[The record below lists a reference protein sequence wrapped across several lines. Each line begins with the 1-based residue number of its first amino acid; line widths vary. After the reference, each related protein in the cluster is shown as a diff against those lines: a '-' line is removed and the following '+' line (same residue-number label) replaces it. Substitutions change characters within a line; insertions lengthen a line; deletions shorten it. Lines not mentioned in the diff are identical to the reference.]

1 MTYKNDKNISNIS
14 FINKDFESLWTE
26 ILALIPKLTNKWVPS
41 EANESDPLAVLLKEQ
56 AIMTDKINYN
66 VDKNILE
73 LFPQSLT
80 QLRSAYDVYNSMGYY
95 PDWYVSATVDLTLS
109 RNGKVLVVQNSTT
122 DAKSDD
128 NSINSTTNDTQP
140 STSNGKSLFIDVFTS
155 FSDSES
161 KTVYVTK
168 RAHSFE
174 INESALIP
182 AIQGTALDFAVDND
196 RCITTDY
203 LDAQN
208 RIYFTES
215 NVAQNGIFISEKND
229 YSDLRN
235 TDSVWKRVD
244 NLSQELSGQKVYK
257 FGVDAVNNAC
267 YIQFPNDIGSLI
279 GSGLYI
285 KYIKSDGIN
294 GNVTVKTITQFF
306 DDITIKNLDSDGN
319 ENVLVAAD
327 DSSVKINDLFTYT
340 TNLLGATNGKD
351 PMTIDEMNLGYDKV
365 KNVFNTLV
373 TLLDYKNYLYNYQ
386 DANSRNIV
394 SNIQVSDRSND
405 LYQSYTVKSFDTANN
420 INVDIV
426 KSDIK
431 SDGTINSTASL
442 TAYNI
447 RFYPL
452 AYSSDVAS
460 LGNFNNTFTQIT
472 NVSSIDSAIQEV
484 KSLNHDVLDNG
495 SPVILTYDLD
505 GYIYLNDKVSQI
517 DANQIKN
524 NVVTALWDRFNSRQL
539 GFGEMPDYGELVDTI
554 KSADDR
560 ISYVALNPITTYKQ
574 KEDDTFNE
582 YYSSLDIIKRSILA
596 GITPW
601 SKRHSD
607 LQVKFGQI
615 YNNLVNDQSVDYSN
629 LPIKTDIN
637 NQPQLQTSC
646 LVHESSLNPQS
657 YVDYDCTIGDTKYD
671 SNTLH
676 IYQNEL
682 LSVTYPTYRE
692 SVVYTN
698 YLYYEYK
705 LLRSFKSGQIYSL
718 QKDEYIKLYEKK
730 GDTKVYKTLQ
740 ITNNKPVFVKLNFDL
755 AKGQSSSM
763 TSIGL
768 NTISEMELVKY
779 ECDFVS
785 RSNNAFTKQY
795 DSLYFSDKQLLESV
809 SQLTQGDFITIPT
822 GSYVIRIT
830 NDENGN
836 PLQFEIISEGSTI
849 QLSDNCKISDN
860 INELL
865 RNYKAYQVDLAFLN
879 EYGDLQG
886 ISSKSYPVCDLITL
900 TDSNKAASIILQ
912 LNDIQTFGNGCDV
925 YFYDN
930 DNSDVRLNLKS
941 INLSDTIPFSIKS
954 SDSNRSLAYRQSTD
968 DDYTYVSFGDLAVT
982 GYYGLCIDN
991 AVSQYQP
998 LYQTVGTLESLV
1010 SDNDNVYHD
1019 IAAYGKYIGVK
1030 YVSKSTTS
1038 LVLNSTA
1045 TVIPEND
1052 ELEIYNKDG
1061 AEKVTLL
1068 AKYVGDQITYIK
1080 CDKELTLTANADIQY
1095 VSLGDDEFL
1104 HIAIQKTQNA
1114 VYIGHKQCVYYSV
1127 LGTDNRNYTLLT
1139 NYANLPI
1146 DTNLYI
1152 NFSKIINISIQ
1163 QKLNLTESDTFNV
1176 YVYRF
1181 NGTYKNTDD
1190 YITNS
1195 TGVTLPKYRDNNKTL
1210 PVVIRC
1216 VLNDKS
1222 VKYVLTTTSGE
1233 TLQLSNNVKYYQP
1246 ILYTADA
1253 KVYTGTDNETA
1264 VEVAL
1269 LDIYSNRE
1277 DKTKNYVELD
1287 TTYLYDAQFDP
1298 TYEPT
1303 DSIDKPTD
1311 TSTYFNKNHILNRYV
1326 MAQLKGY
1333 NSDNTEAT
1341 SSNPLPNLKIS
1352 DLSII
1357 K

>member
-109 RNGKVLVVQNSTT
+109 RNGKVLIVKDSESQ
-122 DAKSDD
+122 SD
-128 NSINSTTNDTQP
+128 
-140 STSNGKSLFIDVFTS
+140 NGESLFIDIFTS

-161 KTVYVTK
+161 KTVYVTTK
-168 RAHSFE
+168 AKSLN
-174 INESALIP
+174 INESKVVP
-182 AIQGTALDFAVDND
+182 AIQGVALDFAVDND

-208 RIYFTES
+208 RIYFAES
-215 NVAQNGIFISEKND
+215 NIAQNGIFISEQNN
-229 YSDLRN
+229 YSDLR
-235 TDSVWKRVD
+235 DSDSAWKRVD
-244 NLSQELSGQKVYK
+244 NLSQELGGQKVYK

-285 KYIKSDGIN
+285 KYIKSDGVN
-294 GNVTVKTITQFF
+294 GNITVKAITQFLN
-306 DDITIKNLDSDGN
+306 DISIKNFAGSL
-319 ENVLVAAD
+319 LVAKD
-327 DSSVKINDLFTYT
+327 NSSVKINDLFTYT

-373 TLLDYKNYLYNYQ
+373 TLLDYKNYLYNYK
-386 DANSRNIV
+386 NSSSRNIV

-405 LYQSYTVKSFDTANN
+405 LYKSYTVKSFDAVNN

-426 KSDIK
+426 KNDIN
-431 SDGTINSTASL
+431 SDGNIDSTASL

-452 AYSSDVAS
+452 AYSSDVSS
-460 LGNFNNTFTQIT
+460 LGNFNNTFTQVTDASSIT
-472 NVSSIDSAIQEV
+472 NAIQEA
-484 KSLNHDVLDNG
+484 KSLNHDVLENG
-495 SPVILTYDLD
+495 SPIILTYDLD
-505 GYIYLNDKVSQI
+505 GFIYLNDKVSQI

-524 NVVTALWDRFNSRQL
+524 KVVQALWTRFNSRQL
-539 GFGEMPDYGELVDTI
+539 CFGEMPDYGELVDTI
-554 KSADDR
+554 KGADDR

-574 KEDDTFNE
+574 KEDNTFDK

-601 SKRHSD
+601 STRHND

-615 YNNLVNDQSVDYSN
+615 YNDLGNNSK
-629 LPIKTDIN
+629 LPIKDDIN

-646 LVHESSLNPQS
+646 LVREENSINPESA
-657 YVDYDCTIGDTKYD
+657 VDYTCTINDEIYQ

-698 YLYYEYK
+698 YLYYEYN
-705 LLRSFKSGQIYSL
+705 LSRSFKSGQIYSL
-718 QKDEYIKLYEKK
+718 RNDESITIYEKK
-730 GDTKVYKTLQ
+730 GDTKAYKTLSVK
-740 ITNNKPVFVKLNFDL
+740 NNKPVYVKLNFDL
-755 AKGQSSSM
+755 NKGQSSSM

-779 ECDFVS
+779 DCEYVS
-785 RSNNAFTKQY
+785 INNNTFINQY
-795 DSLYFSDKQLLESV
+795 DSLYFSDKQLLKSV
-809 SQLTQGDFITIPT
+809 LQLTYGNYVIIPT

-830 NDENGN
+830 NDKNGN

-849 QLSDNCKISDN
+849 QLNNNCSSIDTN
-860 INELL
+860 DANVLL
-865 RNYKAYQVDLAFLN
+865 NNYEAYQVDLSFLN

-886 ISSKSYPVCDLITL
+886 ISSKSYPICDLIKPI
-900 TDSNKAASIILQ
+900 DSTKTAAIILQ

-941 INLSDTIPFSIKS
+941 INLSDTVPFTIKS
-954 SDSNRSLAYRQSTD
+954 SSQNRSLAYRQSAN
-968 DDYTYVSFGDLAVT
+968 DDYTYISFGDLAVT

-991 AVSQYQP
+991 AVSSYQQ
-998 LYQTVGTLESLV
+998 LYQTVGQLEPLV
-1010 SDNDNVYHD
+1010 NDDAYRD
-1019 IAAYGKYIGVK
+1019 IAVYGNYIGVK
-1030 YVSKSTTS
+1030 YISKSTTS
-1038 LVLNSTA
+1038 LTLNGISMP
-1045 TVIPEND
+1045 IPKD
-1052 ELEIYNKDG
+1052 DAIEIYVKDKNG
-1061 AEKVTLL
+1061 VVVLL
-1068 AKYVGDQITYIK
+1068 AKYIGDQIINIR
-1080 CDKELTLTANADIQY
+1080 CDKQLTLTANADIQY
-1095 VSLGDDEFL
+1095 VSLSDNEFL
-1104 HIAIQKTQNA
+1104 YIAIEKTQKA
-1114 VYIGHKQCVYYSV
+1114 VYIKHQQCIYYSK
-1127 LGTDNRNYTLLT
+1127 LSTDNTRNYTLLT
-1139 NYANLPI
+1139 DYSDLSTNV
-1146 DTNLYI
+1146 NLYVS
-1152 NFSKIINISIQ
+1152 FSKIVSISVQ
-1163 QKLNLTESDTFNV
+1163 QKLNLTEFDTFNV

-1181 NGTYKNTDD
+1181 NGTYKNTND

-1195 TGVTLPKYRDNNKTL
+1195 IGVTLPNYNYNNETL
-1210 PVVIRC
+1210 PIVIRC
-1216 VLNDKS
+1216 VLNDGS
-1222 VKYVLTTTSGE
+1222 VKYILTTTSGE
-1233 TLQLSNNVKYYQP
+1233 TLQLGNNVRYYQP
-1246 ILYTADA
+1246 ILYTANA
-1253 KVYTGTDNETA
+1253 EVYISTNNKKK
-1264 VEVAL
+1264 L
-1269 LDIYSNRE
+1269 LDILNNADYIE
-1277 DKTKNYVELD
+1277 LTTDYV
-1287 TTYLYDAQFDP
+1287 YDAQFDP
-1298 TYEPT
+1298 TYEPA
-1303 DSIDKPTD
+1303 DPIDDPTN

-1333 NSDNTEAT
+1333 NADGSEAT
-1341 SSNPLPNLKIS
+1341 SSDPLSNLKIS

>member
-95 PDWYVSATVDLTLS
+95 PDWYISATVDLTLS
-109 RNGKVLVVQNSTT
+109 RNGKVLVVQDSTT
-122 DAKSDD
+122 NSDSDD
-128 NSINSTTNDTQP
+128 DSNSNMTNDTQQ
-140 STSNGKSLFIDVFTS
+140 STDEGESVFIDVFTS

-161 KTVYVTK
+161 KTIYVAK
-168 RAHSFE
+168 RAKSIK
-174 INESALIP
+174 INESVIVP

-215 NVAQNGIFISEKND
+215 NVAQNGIFISEKDD

-294 GNVTVKTITQFF
+294 GNITVKAITQFF
-306 DDITIKNLDSDGN
+306 DDIAIKNLEGD
-319 ENVLVAAD
+319 VLVAKD
-327 DSSVKINDLFTYT
+327 NSSVKINDLFTYT

-405 LYQSYTVKSFDTANN
+405 LYQSYTVKSFDAVNN
-420 INVDIV
+420 INVDII

-431 SDGTINSTASL
+431 NDGTINNTASL

-452 AYSSDVAS
+452 AYSSDVSS
-460 LGNFNNTFTQIT
+460 LGNFNNTFTQVT
-472 NVSSIDSAIQEV
+472 SKNSISSAIQEA
-484 KSLNHDVLDNG
+484 KSLNHDVLENG

-524 NVVTALWDRFNSRQL
+524 KVVNALWDRFNSRQL

-560 ISYVALNPITTYKQ
+560 ISYVALNPIAAYKQ
-574 KEDDTFNE
+574 KEDDTFNK

-601 SKRHSD
+601 STRHSD
-607 LQVKFGQI
+607 LQVKFGQT
-615 YNNLVNDQSVDYSN
+615 YNTLVDNGINYSS
-629 LPIKTDIN
+629 LPIKDDID

-646 LVHESSLNPQS
+646 LTHMVYSNPESSVNYTYTVNGQT
-657 YVDYDCTIGDTKYD
+657 YQ

-676 IYQNEL
+676 IYQNES
-682 LSVTYPTYRE
+682 LSIAYPTYRE

-718 QKDEYIKLYEKK
+718 QTDEYIKLYEKK
-730 GDTKVYKTLQ
+730 GDTKAYKTLS
-740 ITNNKPVFVKLNFDL
+740 TKDSVNKPVYIKLNFDL
-755 AKGQSSSM
+755 DKGESSSM
-763 TSIGL
+763 ISVGL

-779 ECDFVS
+779 NCDYVS
-785 RSNNAFTKQY
+785 RNNGAFVGQY
-795 DSLYFSDKQLLESV
+795 DSLYFSDKQLLKSV
-809 SQLTQGDFITIPT
+809 LQLTYGNHITIPT

-830 NDENGN
+830 NDEYGS
-836 PLQFEIISEGSTI
+836 PLQFEIIGEGSTI
-849 QLSDNCKISDN
+849 RLSSNCSIIDN
-860 INELL
+860 IDELL
-865 RNYKAYQVDLAFLN
+865 SNYKAYQVDLAFLN

-886 ISSKSYPVCDLITL
+886 ISSKSYPICDLITL
-900 TDSNKAASIILQ
+900 TDSTKTASIILQ
-912 LNDIQTFGNGCDV
+912 LNDIQTFGNGCDI

-930 DNSDVRLNLKS
+930 DNSSVRLSLSS
-941 INLSDTIPFSIKS
+941 INLNDIKPFIIKS
-954 SDSNRSLAYRQSTD
+954 SNQIRSLAYRQSTD

-991 AVSQYQP
+991 TSSSYQP
-998 LYQTVGTLESLV
+998 LCQIVNNLEQTT
-1010 SDNDNVYHD
+1010 
-1019 IAAYGKYIGVK
+1019 
-1030 YVSKSTTS
+1030 
-1038 LVLNSTA
+1038 
-1045 TVIPEND
+1045 D
-1052 ELEIYNKDG
+1052 E
-1061 AEKVTLL
+1061 V
-1068 AKYVGDQITYIK
+1068 VYIK
-1080 CDKELTLTANADIQY
+1080 HQ
-1095 VSLGDDEFL
+1095 
-1104 HIAIQKTQNA
+1104 
-1114 VYIGHKQCVYYSV
+1114 QCVYYSK
-1127 LGTDNRNYTLLT
+1127 LRENNRYYTLLT
-1139 NYANLPI
+1139 DYNDLSK

-1152 NFSKIINISIQ
+1152 SFSKIINISIQ

-1176 YVYRF
+1176 YVYSF
-1181 NGTYKNTDD
+1181 NKTYKNTDD

-1195 TGVTLPKYRDNNKTL
+1195 TGVTLPNYTYNNKTL
-1210 PVVIRC
+1210 PIIIRC
-1216 VLNDKS
+1216 VLNDGS
-1222 VKYVLTTTSGE
+1222 VKYILTTTSGK
-1233 TLQLSNNVKYYQP
+1233 TLQLGNNIRYYQP
-1246 ILYTADA
+1246 VLYTADA
-1253 KVYTGTDNETA
+1253 KVYIDADTKKT
-1264 VEVAL
+1264 L
-1269 LDIYSNRE
+1269 LNILNSDEYIE
-1277 DKTKNYVELD
+1277 LTKDYI
-1287 TTYLYDAQFDP
+1287 YDAQFDP

-1303 DSIDKPTD
+1303 DPIDDPTD
-1311 TSTYFNKNHILNRYV
+1311 TSTYFNKNHILNRYII
-1326 MAQLKGY
+1326 AQLKGY
-1333 NSDNTEAT
+1333 NVDNTEAT

-1352 DLSII
+1352 DLSIT

>member
-14 FINKDFESLWTE
+14 FINKDFESLWAE

-109 RNGKVLVVQNSTT
+109 RNGKVLIVENSESST
-122 DAKSDD
+122 D
-128 NSINSTTNDTQP
+128 
-140 STSNGKSLFIDVFTS
+140 NGESLFIDVFTS

-161 KTVYVTK
+161 KTVYVTTK
-168 RAHSFE
+168 AKNLT
-174 INESALIP
+174 INESVVVP

-208 RIYFTES
+208 RIYFAES
-215 NVAQNGIFISEKND
+215 NVAQNGIFISEFAN
-229 YSDLRN
+229 YSDLRSS
-235 TDSVWKRVD
+235 DSAWKRVD
-244 NLSQELSGQKVYK
+244 NLSQELGGQKVYK

-285 KYIKSDGIN
+285 KYIKSDGVN
-294 GNVTVKTITQFF
+294 GNITIKAITQFLN
-306 DDITIKNLDSDGN
+306 DIVIKNEAD
-319 ENVLVAAD
+319 NVLVAKD
-327 DSSVKINDLFTYT
+327 NSSIKINDLFTYT

-373 TLLDYKNYLYNYQ
+373 TLLDYKNYLYNYKNS
-386 DANSRNIV
+386 DSRNIV

-405 LYQSYTVKSFDTANN
+405 LYKSYTVKSFDAVNN
-420 INVDIV
+420 INVDI
-426 KSDIK
+426 IK
-431 SDGTINSTASL
+431 NNINSDGNIDSTASL

-472 NVSSIDSAIQEV
+472 ATENIDNAIQEV
-484 KSLNHDVLDNG
+484 KSLNHDVLENG
-495 SPVILTYDLD
+495 SPIILTYDLD
-505 GYIYLNDKVSQI
+505 GFIYLNDKVSQI

-524 NVVTALWDRFNSRQL
+524 KVVQALWIRFNSRQL

-554 KSADDR
+554 KGADDR
-560 ISYVALNPITTYKQ
+560 ISYVALNPITAYKQ
-574 KEDDTFNE
+574 KEDNTFNQ
-582 YYSSLDIIKRSILA
+582 YYSSLDIIKRSIIA

-601 SKRHSD
+601 STRHND

-615 YNNLVNDQSVDYSN
+615 YNDLGNNSK
-629 LPIKTDIN
+629 LPIKDDIN

-646 LVHESSLNPQS
+646 LVREENSTNPGS
-657 YVDYDCTIGDTKYD
+657 PVDYTCIIDSTEYD

-682 LSVTYPTYRE
+682 LSITYPTYRE

-718 QKDEYIKLYEKK
+718 QNNESITLYEKK
-730 GDTKVYKTLQ
+730 GDTKAYKTLSVK
-740 ITNNKPVFVKLNFDL
+740 NNKPVYVKLNFDL
-755 AKGQSSSM
+755 NKGQSSSM

-779 ECDFVS
+779 DCKYVS
-785 RSNNAFTKQY
+785 RNDNTFIDQY
-795 DSLYFSDKQLLESV
+795 DSLYFSDKQLLKSV
-809 SQLTQGDFITIPT
+809 LQLTCGNYVIIPT

-830 NDENGN
+830 NDKYGN

-849 QLSDNCKISDN
+849 QLNNNCSSIDTDDAN
-860 INELL
+860 VLL
-865 RNYKAYQVDLAFLN
+865 NNYESYQVDLSFLN

-886 ISSKSYPVCDLITL
+886 ISSKSYPICDLIKPI
-900 TDSNKAASIILQ
+900 DSTKTAAIILQ

-941 INLSDTIPFSIKS
+941 ISLSDIVPFTIKS
-954 SDSNRSLAYRQSTD
+954 SGQNRSLAYRQSAN

-991 AVSQYQP
+991 AVSSYQP
-998 LYQTVGTLESLV
+998 LYQTVGQLEPLV
-1010 SDNDNVYHD
+1010 NGDAYRD
-1019 IAAYGKYIGVK
+1019 IAVYGNYIGVK
-1030 YVSKSTTS
+1030 YTSKSTTS
-1038 LVLNSTA
+1038 LVLNSISMPIPKDD
-1045 TVIPEND
+1045 VI
-1052 ELEIYNKDG
+1052 EIYVKDENG
-1061 AEKVTLL
+1061 GVVLL
-1068 AKYVGDQITYIK
+1068 AKYVGDQITNIR
-1080 CDKELTLTANADIQY
+1080 CDKQLTLTANADIQY
-1095 VSLGDDEFL
+1095 VSLSDNEFL
-1104 HIAIQKTQNA
+1104 YIAIEKTQKA
-1114 VYIGHKQCVYYSV
+1114 VYIKHQQCIYYSK
-1127 LGTDNRNYTLLT
+1127 LSTDNTRNYTLLT
-1139 NYANLPI
+1139 DYSNLS
-1146 DTNLYI
+1146 TNVNLYVS
-1152 NFSKIINISIQ
+1152 FSKIVSISVQ

-1195 TGVTLPKYRDNNKTL
+1195 TGVTLPNYGDNKTL
-1210 PVVIRC
+1210 PIVIRC
-1216 VLNDKS
+1216 VFSDNS
-1222 VKYVLTTTSGE
+1222 VKYILTTTSGD
-1233 TLQLSNNVKYYQP
+1233 TLNLGSNIRYYQP
-1246 ILYTADA
+1246 VLYAVDA
-1253 KVYTGTDNETA
+1253 KVYTGHNDGTA
-1264 VEVAL
+1264 TNVEL
-1269 LDIYSNRE
+1269 LNIYNNRA
-1277 DKTKNYVELD
+1277 DKTKNYVEL
-1287 TTYLYDAQFDP
+1287 TTNYLYDAKFDP
-1298 TYEPT
+1298 TYVPT
-1303 DSIDKPTD
+1303 DPINNPAD

-1326 MAQLKGY
+1326 IAQLKGY
-1333 NSDNTEAT
+1333 NADGSEAT
-1341 SSNPLPNLKIS
+1341 SSDPLPNLKIS